1 MGGLPASSSHRFVGD
16 VEVRERKSS
25 WCQERDERFLA
36 VEQAIERLIAIAED
50 HHSAQVEDRPREDLE
65 SGVHDLAAASL
76 SLFRLDDGR
85 LSGHENAAILY
96 LRRKLSIELIDLLNA
111 TRFHCASSSGVEIAD
126 RLTEIAHTF
135 QRYRHVPC
143 DSRTA

>member
-1 MGGLPASSSHRFVGD
+1 M
-16 VEVRERKSS
+16 RERNSS
-25 WCQERDERFLA
+25 WCKERVERFLTI
-36 VEQAIERLIAIAED
+36 EQAIERLIAIAED
-50 HHSAQVEDRPREDLE
+50 HQSAQGEERPLEDLE

-85 LSGHENAAILY
+85 LSSHENAAMFC

-111 TRFHCASSSGVEIAD
+111 TRFHCANSSSGEIAD

-135 QRYRHVPC
+135 QQYRHVRC
-143 DSRTA
+143 DSRTV